1 MRTEQELL
9 ASLKANK
16 AERIRL
22 LGLQEKSQLIRLIEH
37 LGHFD
42 LVDQDIAWLEDRLA
56 QAPAQAH
63 A

>member
-9 ASLKANK
+9 EALKANR
-16 AERIRL
+16 AERVRL
-22 LGLQEKSQLIRLIEH
+22 LGLQEKSQLIRLIER

-42 LVDQDIAWLEDRLA
+42 LVDEDIVWLQERLA
-56 QAPAQAH
+56 QAQAQAH

>member
-9 ASLKANK
+9 ASLKANR
-16 AERIRL
+16 AERVRL

-56 QAPAQAH
+56 QAAAQAH

>member
-9 ASLKANK
+9 QALKANK
-16 AERIRL
+16 AERVRL

-42 LVDQDIAWLEDRLA
+42 LVDQDIAWLEDHIKKAGAR
-56 QAPAQAH
+56 
-63 A
+63 